1 MASHKEE
8 QINTA
13 KKKMCTCQKQVSC
26 LFTTA
31 ADKDFEP
38 GITHNYSLGHP
49 TSPQT
54 STRDLGILG
63 LLLKSHPT
71 TLLIILLSGLFIFI
85 LVP

>member
-31 ADKDFEP
+31 AEKDKDFEP
-38 GITHNYSLGHP
+38 GITHNYTRWVIQFP
-49 TSPQT
+49 RKPQ
-54 STRDLGILG
+54 LE
-63 LLLKSHPT
+63 
-71 TLLIILLSGLFIFI
+71 TLAF
-85 LVP
+85 

>member
-26 LFTTA
+26 LFAT

-38 GITHNYSLGHP
+38 GITHNYSLGLP
-49 TSPQT
+49 RKPQ
-54 STRDLGILG
+54 LE
-63 LLLKSHPT
+63 
-71 TLLIILLSGLFIFI
+71 TLAF
-85 LVP
+85 